1 MRLGVSAIVLGTLAA
16 LAHASSGL
24 AAPAAPGPRQPVVYE
39 IPITGAVD
47 PLVDR
52 MVQRGLRDARQ
63 AHASAVVVRL
73 DTPGGLDSSMR
84 SIVKGIERSPV
95 PVVCWVGPP
104 GARAASAGTFI
115 LMGCPVAAMAPGTN
129 VGAAHP
135 VGIIGQVMSTKVT
148 NDAAAYIRSLAEARG
163 RNADWAEKA
172 VRDSVSVSADQAVQL
187 RVADFVAGSR
197 GALLRAVDG
206 RRVQTSDGPATLA
219 TLAPSIRTVHLSWG
233 ESILHT
239 IDDPNIAFVMFVA
252 GVALLVL
259 ALIHHGVQVYGT
271 IGLILV
277 VSSLV
282 VFSVLP
288 VNIAGLILLVAAFVL
303 FVLEIKFHA
312 HGAPVAAG
320 LVAFVFGGLYLY
332 TGSVRVSRLLIIV
345 LALFFAALFVASV
358 RAAVRTHHL
367 PIRSHRPHVGE
378 DAVVVRELA
387 PGGVVRL
394 NREEWSAVVSGSDPA
409 AVPVGATVRVVGSR
423 GLTLEVVEV
432 PNFESG
438 TTGES
443 QWAAPDA
450 EVNR

>member
-1 MRLGVSAIVLGTLAA
+1 
-16 LAHASSGL
+16 
-24 AAPAAPGPRQPVVYE
+24 
-39 IPITGAVD
+39 
-47 PLVDR
+47 
-52 MVQRGLRDARQ
+52 
-63 AHASAVVVRL
+63 
-73 DTPGGLDSSMR
+73 MR
-84 SIVKGIERSPV
+84 SIIKGIERSPV

-115 LMGCPVAAMAPGTN
+115 LIGCPVAAMAAGTN

-135 VGIIGQVMSTKVT
+135 VGITGQVMSTKVT

-187 RVADFVAGSR
+187 HVADFLAGSR
-197 GALLRAVDG
+197 TALLRAVDG
-206 RRVQTSDGPATLA
+206 LTVQTADGPVAVATR
-219 TLAPSIRTVHLSWG
+219 APSLRTVHLSWG

-303 FVLEIKFHA
+303 FVLDIKFHA
-312 HGAPVAAG
+312 HGAPVVAG
-320 LVAFVFGGLYLY
+320 LIAFVFGGLYLY
-332 TGSVRVSRLLIIV
+332 TGSVQVSRPLIIV
-345 LALFFAALFVASV
+345 LAVGFAALFAASV

-367 PIRSHRPHVGE
+367 PIRTHRPHVGE
-378 DAVVVRELA
+378 HAVVVRELA

-394 NREEWSAVVSGSDPA
+394 RSEEWSAVVTGDDPA
-409 AVPVGATVRVVGSR
+409 PVAVGATVQVVGSR
-423 GLTLEVVEV
+423 GLTLEVDEV
-432 PNFESG
+432 TNPESG
-438 TTGES
+438 TTGEP
-443 QWAAPDA
+443 QPATPT
-450 EVNR
+450 RR